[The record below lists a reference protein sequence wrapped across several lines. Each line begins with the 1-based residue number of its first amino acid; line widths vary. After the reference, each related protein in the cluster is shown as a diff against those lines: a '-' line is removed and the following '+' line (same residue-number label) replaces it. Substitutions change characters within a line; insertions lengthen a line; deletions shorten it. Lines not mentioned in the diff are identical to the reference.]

1 MAIDNGPLVHNSGD
15 GTINLHGTVVG
26 GNGNQVTVSQ
36 AAASIPGAGELLR
49 VLTAIR
55 LTAAASTDLP
65 PHVQAGV
72 LTGLAEAQRSV
83 TVGDMGYAGEVL
95 LRTRGTLAPTGTA
108 SGRTAATLCTLF
120 DSALD
125 LVPDGG

>member
-15 GTINLHGTVVG
+15 GTLNLHGTVVG

-36 AAASIPGAGELLR
+36 AAASTPGAGELLR

-65 PHVQAGV
+65 AHVQAGV
-72 LTGLAEAQRSV
+72 LTGLSEAQRSV
-83 TVGDMGYAGEVL
+83 TAGNMAYAGAAM
-95 LRTRGTLAPTGTA
+95 LRTRAELEPAGTA
-108 SGRTAATLCTLF
+108 RAGTTAALQTLL

-125 LVPDGG
+125 LVPGGG